1 MVCRAAGGEG
11 SRAKVLGKGV
21 LPYSEEIQGKE

>member
-11 SRAKVLGKGV
+11 SRAKVLGEGV
-21 LPYSEEIQGKE
+21 SLYSDKIQGKE